1 MIIAKL
7 LPPTGGTINTFDW
20 NLGELMKTQK
30 RDSLFEKLQVLAK
43 SMIFHGFSRNDHFL
57 QLSAEKLM
65 ETTKIDSLSRLLI
78 PPTLLRIVIM
88 AAFYLTPARDL
99 SIRVNAN

>member
-7 LPPTGGTINTFDW
+7 LPPTGGTINTFGW

-43 SMIFHGFSRNDHFL
+43 SMIFHGFFSKWATL
-57 QLSAEKLM
+57 QLYAEKLM
-65 ETTKIDSLSRLLI
+65 ETTKIDSLLLI
-78 PPTLLRIVIM
+78 PPTLLRIAIM
-88 AAFYLTPARDL
+88 EAFYLTCTTYQ
-99 SIRVNAN
+99 

>member
-7 LPPTGGTINTFDW
+7 LPPTGDAINTFGW

-43 SMIFHGFSRNDHFL
+43 SMIFSWFFTKWATL
-57 QLSAEKLM
+57 QHCAEKLM
-65 ETTKIDSLSRLLI
+65 EMAKIDSLLLM
-78 PPTLLRIVIM
+78 PPTLLRIAIM
-88 AAFYLTPARDL
+88 AAFYLTPVHDL
-99 SIRVNAN
+99 SIRINAN

>member
-7 LPPTGGTINTFDW
+7 LPPTGGTINTFGW

-43 SMIFHGFSRNDHFL
+43 SMIFHGFFEMSHFATLCWKVDWND
-57 QLSAEKLM
+57 E
-65 ETTKIDSLSRLLI
+65 
-78 PPTLLRIVIM
+78 
-88 AAFYLTPARDL
+88 
-99 SIRVNAN
+99 NW